1 MQKVKNATKKV
12 KQRPKVHQELEGFD
26 IRINPF
32 GEVISNIDIDK
43 INAFLDEN
51 VEDKK
56 LADREA
62 DEVKP
67 NKK

>member
-1 MQKVKNATKKV
+1 MSKVKSTTKS
-12 KQRPKVHQELEGFD
+12 KQKPKVHSELQGFD

-43 INAFLDEN
+43 INEFLDDN

-56 LADREA
+56 LTDRE
-62 DEVKP
+62 DGEV
-67 NKK
+67 